1 MNSSPRPYLKV
12 ARLQSTQRGI
22 SSTSSCSTLTHSTG
36 PIPSGKSNTSGSLN
50 GAVVCQPPSSQI
62 TGGLRHSSIVVH
74 IENDG
79 AKISLP
85 LSSVTTRLAPSR
97 VPSSSISE
105 NRWSAAYRANT
116 SDRPGSTPI
125 PQRARRPAPS
135 QRPAFSNCSSPSLTP
150 HSSYGARR
158 VRAGQA
164 HRHVEVVGAGGVR
177 PVEDRHVE
185 DRVDGVHDM
194 RDPVLLAERGHRL
207 RRRGVDLRRHEAV
220 VAERLDRLRRAAPV
234 VVGDH
239 AELEEVAPR
248 RDPGEGGS
256 DAAGADQKDS
266 HNRQPLRR
274 VTTHRCTT
282 SRA

>member
-79 AKISLP
+79 AKISVAVVVGDDEVGAVAGAELVDLREQVVGGVPREHVGQAGLDTDPAEGQTSRALP
-85 LSSVTTRLAPSR
+85 EAGLLELLVTELD
-97 VPSSSISE
+97 
-105 NRWSAAYRANT
+105 AALLV
-116 SDRPGSTPI
+116 
-125 PQRARRPAPS
+125 RR
-135 QRPAFSNCSSPSLTP
+135 
-150 HSSYGARR
+150 RR

-164 HRHVEVVGAGGVR
+164 HRHVEVVRTGGVR
-177 PVEDRHVE
+177 TVEDRHVE
-185 DRVDGVHDM
+185 DRVDGVHDV
-194 RDPVLLAERGHRL
+194 RDPVLLAERGHRI

-220 VAERLDRLRRAAPV
+220 VAERLDRLRRAGQV

-239 AELEEVAPR
+239 AELEEVSPR

-266 HNRQPLRR
+266 HNRHLC
-274 VTTHRCTT
+274 VV
-282 SRA
+282 